1 MDLVQAD
8 GVMVYLRGIIVPV
21 KWDENG
27 NVAGFGIETFDE
39 NFYLIDG
46 IDDVARLKRLMR
58 EEVELGGDIHLISGK
73 KIINIREIRI
83 LNACS

>member
-1 MDLVQAD
+1 MALLQAD

-21 KWDENG
+21 KWDDNG

-39 NFYLIDG
+39 DFYLIDG
-46 IDDVARLKRLMR
+46 IDEATRLKQLMR

-73 KIINIREIRI
+73 KIIKIRELRI
-83 LNACS
+83 LKACS

>member
-1 MDLVQAD
+1 
-8 GVMVYLRGIIVPV
+8 MVYLRGIVVPV

-39 NFYLIDG
+39 DFYLLDG
-46 IDDVARLKRLMR
+46 IDEVGRLKQLMR
-58 EEVELGGDIHLISGK
+58 EEVELGGDIHVIFGK
-73 KIINIREIRI
+73 KIINIREFRI

>member
-1 MDLVQAD
+1 
-8 GVMVYLRGIIVPV
+8 MVYLRGIIVPV

-46 IDDVARLKRLMR
+46 IEEVARLKRLLR
-58 EEVELGGDIHLISGK
+58 EEVELGGDIQVISSK
-73 KIINIREIRI
+73 KIISIKEIRI
-83 LNACS
+83 LKACR

>member
-1 MDLVQAD
+1 VELVQAD

-39 NFYLIDG
+39 NFYHIEGPHEDG
-46 IDDVARLKRLMR
+46 RLKQLMR
-58 EEVELGGDIHLISGK
+58 EEVEIGGDTHVVSNR

-83 LNACS
+83 LNVCS